1 MELQTLC
8 DEVSARY
15 SRGEPFAI
23 VGGDT
28 HAQLGLKVSAEP
40 FNVGQHQGIIE
51 YHPAELVV
59 RVRAGTPLNEL
70 VQTLSEQG
78 QMLAF
83 DPVSLGSGREGRQS
97 TIGGA
102 IATGSSG
109 SRRPYTGAARDY
121 VLGVSMVLHT
131 GETLSFGGQVMKNVA
146 GYDVSRL
153 VCGSFGMLGVISDV
167 SLKVLP
173 KPALETN
180 IALTLSPTSA
190 MSLVRDL
197 RAVMSSVSACCYLD
211 GQLYLRLSGSEAAVQ
226 HDRDKIGGDVV
237 DDTFFARLD
246 RLELEPFQS
255 ANEIWRLSTDSGES
269 LASSDCSVFDW
280 GFAQRWLFD
289 PLVNPRDEYAGS
301 GYWTCIRSL
310 SEPAVSDPFQPLDDT
325 DFALHQRVKAVFDPE
340 GLFNP
345 GRLYPGL

>member
-8 DEVSARY
+8 DAVSARY
-15 SRGEPFAI
+15 SLGEPFAI

-28 HAQLGLKVSAEP
+28 HAHLGLKVQAEP

-59 RVRAGTPLNEL
+59 RVRAGTPLDEL
-70 VQTLSEQG
+70 AQTLSEQG

-83 DPVSLGSGREGRQS
+83 DPISLGSGLQGRQS

-109 SRRPYTGAARDY
+109 SRRPYSGAARDY
-121 VLGVSMVLHT
+121 VLGVSMVLHS

-173 KPALETN
+173 KPVLETN
-180 IALTLSPTSA
+180 IALTLASEQA
-190 MSLVRDL
+190 MTLVRDL
-197 RAVMSSVSACCYLD
+197 RARKSSVSACCYLE
-211 GQLYLRLSGSEAAVQ
+211 GRLYLRLSGSEAAVQ
-226 HDRDKIGGDVV
+226 YDLDKIGGDVV
-237 DDTFFARLD
+237 DDAFFTTLD
-246 RLELEPFQS
+246 RRELEPFQS
-255 ANEIWRLSTDSGES
+255 ANEIWRLSTDPGE
-269 LASSDCSVFDW
+269 LLESSSCSVFDW

-289 PLVNPRDEYAGS
+289 PPGNPRDEYAGS
-301 GYWTCIRSL
+301 GHWTCIRSAG
-310 SEPAVSDPFQPLDDT
+310 EPAISHPFQPLDDA
-325 DFALHQRVKAVFDPE
+325 DFALHRRVKTVFDPD